1 MKRKLLFCLMAVF
14 VTLSLACGCAF
25 ITSDNAN
32 EESNQI
38 ETAANGFWLDS
49 GNYNTS
55 FSGGSGSESDPYIIT
70 TPQQFAG
77 MGYLLQNN
85 NSTYQSSYFKLA
97 NDIDLSAHAW
107 SPIKSTLYRAAFDG
121 DNHKITGLA
130 IQYSQ
135 SQVSKK
141 ETNWGLFTTLSWDY
155 NGTQPV
161 FKNLTI
167 ETSSQSVFNYD
178 YYTAQHV
185 ENGGIIAGTSTMVKY
200 ENIKVVFNSKAI
212 VYPYE
217 EGIFFGGIVGYAFF
231 GSFNNCFV
239 TINASIEGGSVGSQ
253 DSGDVG
259 GITGGAFAAS
269 FNNCVSTG
277 EIVYRSG
284 AFSSL
289 VFGGISGI
297 DTGASFTECINR
309 VNLTSWFGDVMVGG
323 IAAYH
328 LGSGDIS
335 KCINYGKIKI
345 NDKDEYYS
353 YLGNVYAAG
362 GIVGIL
368 GPSKNES
375 CTVSYCLNLGDIE
388 IWGKGKLDRLDLC
401 TGGIVGTDDM
411 SNESSANIY
420 VQRCIN
426 YGNISV
432 GVSNDSSRNNINK
445 LFTFGG
451 IAGRFKYRSSISY
464 CINYGAM
471 QTSAGYGGHIG
482 GILGEG
488 GRISD
493 SKKYVIQSDW
503 RVSYCVNYG
512 EFDIGGLG
520 FYYSI
525 GGMVGYANI
534 EETFDQDGNTSSI
547 ISNCVTNYVTLNKR
561 AVGIV
566 KNIDWRY
573 YYIISMHTYKNGFEE
588 SDGISGTST
597 TTLADI
603 FVNNNFYGFKKSSAV
618 GNKYTL
624 SVFIRTFYYRF
635 YFNYGGNIY
644 SISETNSP
652 STSSPVSYDQI
663 KQSYQVTLNDSITY
677 VDKGYGN
684 FEKSCEMLKGC
695 VPVKI
700 LNATLPTST
709 NYRGTFSMSS
719 YIGAYDTKQYV
730 IGNDS
735 LYGNANQTYLYSPEF
750 LLNNT
755 YVSVVIT
762 DSGVDTQDIGV
773 NWQLS
778 GTTKNVKVVKS
789 DDGWYDSHF
798 VYDSREVAA
807 LRILKNTSGAQFDSA
822 KVYYGQKMYLRI
834 VPKAGYYISSIAG
847 KTTNNL
853 KGAILGWDYNYIA
866 DPDVILSKTTYS
878 VSLTYDCSA
887 VSGVSQ
893 SGYVPMLNVLGV
905 VIKNNLNYIN
915 TNLSTNEFHI
925 FSEEDRNKYFGYNYK
940 EEKDLTSESNAPIGY
955 KYKLQVKYGSDYYDL
970 TEFDFNKYQ
979 TINIQDIVDLL
990 IEKGRLEDSSLTKY
1004 ADEGGKKISFN
1015 YDTVELCFVQSTATF
1030 NVEVENLEN
1039 SYYNPEVFEK
1049 VGASASKTRLFN
1061 SDDDS
1066 NIGKVKTNESVS
1078 VTVIPRYGYDYKG
1091 TQVEGSWVKSAT
1103 DWDKVPNIK
1112 FTAKDILDAYLKNL
1126 TSYEKKVEAL
1136 RAVENGGKD
1145 ATNILMAFYYDI
1157 QKYEINLADDS
1168 TAKSVKISYVDGA
1181 RSDGAGEYL
1190 RQSDLTKSIE
1200 VYYYAPVEISVDV
1213 PTSSIFDGIYF
1224 NSENGKKY
1232 LLTNY
1237 SKYAFKNDS
1246 EMNLDTIDLSI
1257 MAMSSS
1263 EGVSVSAIEP
1273 TKNTRGIYQIS
1284 KPGHLVWMSGQSS
1297 NGNTFEGCYFEQTA
1311 HINLSGISFIP
1322 IGTGAAFKGSY
1333 DGQNHSIIGF
1343 GRKNDTESVFT
1354 KSSTNIGLFGR
1365 ADGATFKNINM
1376 LDFNVSGSYQVG
1388 ALVGFANNTKIENCH
1403 SISGING
1410 TGVFD
1415 CYYLSSRLNSKSQ
1428 EDIADNTL
1436 ANLNKKLQK
1445 LVEDTTLGYT
1455 YKLEDAD
1462 EDQQFKYGSLG
1473 GLVGVATNSAFV
1485 LCTNRVEFKNADEAT
1500 GAYYGGIA
1508 GNADETTTFE
1518 KCLNYGKMV
1527 VSGTNLIAGGA
1538 NKANIK
1544 YSLGYDSK
1552 AKSYYL
1558 YGYDGQNHI
1567 ENSTDNASSIYSR
1580 LDKSV
1585 WALIDGELTLYDLY
1599 WN

>member
-32 EESNQI
+32 EEPNQI

-49 GNYNTS
+49 GNYNTT

-107 SPIKSTLYRAAFDG
+107 NPIGSQSISIKIKLDG
-121 DNHKITGLA
+121 DNHTISGLTL
-130 IQYSQ
+130 QFTQ
-135 SQVSKK
+135 SQLNESEDNRGYLGIFRSLSENAVVQNLKIES
-141 ETNWGLFTTLSWDY
+141 GLLL
-155 NGTQPV
+155 NHNQTQSHIRYFGV
-161 FKNLTI
+161 VCGYAQNASFDNISIKF
-167 ETSSQSVFNYD
+167 SS
-178 YYTAQHV
+178 V
-185 ENGGIIAGTSTMVKY
+185 ENISPNEQTLYI
-200 ENIKVVFNSKAI
+200 
-212 VYPYE
+212 
-217 EGIFFGGIVGYAFF
+217 GGIVGGCESSVFSNCRFDGSIVVQGGLGQNKAKKDAAFGGICGQSYRSVF
-231 GSFNNCFV
+231 ENCTTKGLISYETASFARGVDIGGICGGASLSDFLHCSNSCELRSYSYSELGGIVGIASSLTFIEDCFNYGDIIAGKDG
-239 TINASIEGGSVGSQ
+239 TAMFSNAGY
-253 DSGDVG
+253 VG
-259 GITGGAFAAS
+259 GICGAVAS
-269 FNNCVSTG
+269 YGSTI
-277 EIVYRSG
+277 EIVTSANYGIISYWMKG
-284 AFSSL
+284 PSDLSVCA
-289 VFGGISGI
+289 GGILG
-297 DTGASFTECINR
+297 
-309 VNLTSWFGDVMVGG
+309 GDGRGHIEGKVK
-323 IAAYH
+323 
-328 LGSGDIS
+328 IS
-335 KCINYGKIKI
+335 KCINYSPII
-345 NDKDEYYS
+345 LYQNSSYS
-353 YLGNVYAAG
+353 L
-362 GIVGIL
+362 
-368 GPSKNES
+368 
-375 CTVSYCLNLGDIE
+375 
-388 IWGKGKLDRLDLC
+388 
-401 TGGIVGTDDM
+401 
-411 SNESSANIY
+411 SNFSD
-420 VQRCIN
+420 V
-426 YGNISV
+426 
-432 GVSNDSSRNNINK
+432 
-445 LFTFGG
+445 GG
-451 IAGRFKYRSSISY
+451 IAGWLKHYATIEY
-464 CINYGAM
+464 CINYGSIKSDA
-471 QTSAGYGGHIG
+471 SAKGMCIG
-482 GILGEG
+482 GILGQGGRVISTTKYTIQADWKVNYCANYGKIDLKTTNSERPNGGIVGFANIDKMQSNYEQLIKCVPHEGYQATLYSYNYVGTLRQVSYNFFG
-488 GRISD
+488 GRIKLIVEKMPNGIFYRST
-493 SKKYVIQSDW
+493 
-503 RVSYCVNYG
+503 SYSNSGVDK
-512 EFDIGGLG
+512 FVKDTAKH
-520 FYYSI
+520 
-525 GGMVGYANI
+525 MGYLDQNTY
-534 EETFDQDGNTSSI
+534 TFVYDYLSQKPN
-547 ISNCVTNYVTLNKR
+547 
-561 AVGIV
+561 
-566 KNIDWRY
+566 
-573 YYIISMHTYKNGFEE
+573 
-588 SDGISGTST
+588 
-597 TTLADI
+597 
-603 FVNNNFYGFKKSSAV
+603 
-618 GNKYTL
+618 YTL
-624 SVFIRTFYYRF
+624 SSFIYYSWSKSQ
-635 YFNYGGNIY
+635 YVLKSNILSVDY
-644 SISETNSP
+644 SIVYKQGENGEEKDISECDDTLQKLIKVRLSGSNNVTNSN
-652 STSSPVSYDQI
+652 Y
-663 KQSYQVTLNDSITY
+663 
-677 VDKGYGN
+677 KGSKTFLFG
-684 FEKSCEMLKGC
+684 
-695 VPVKI
+695 
-700 LNATLPTST
+700 ST
-709 NYRGTFSMSS
+709 NGEIAEIIM
-719 YIGAYDTKQYV
+719 DTAKYN
-730 IGNDS
+730 GNLDIS
-735 LYGNANQTYLYSPEF
+735 TYFGQRLYSKGKIIYF
-750 LLNNT
+750 LDSSS
-755 YVSVVIT
+755 SVIVLKTVIT

-778 GTTKNVKVVKS
+778 GTTNNVKVVKS
-789 DDGWYDSHF
+789 NDGWYDSHF

-866 DPDVILSKTTYS
+866 DPNVILSKITYS
-878 VSLTYDCSA
+878 VSLTYDCTA

-940 EEKDLTSESNAPIGY
+940 EEKDLTSESNTPIGY

-990 IEKGRLEDSSLTKY
+990 IEKGKLEDSSLTKY

-1015 YDTVELCFVQSTATF
+1015 YDTIELRFVQIAATF

-1039 SYYNPEVFEK
+1039 SYYNPEKFEK
-1049 VGASASKTRLFN
+1049 VGASASTTRLFN

-1066 NIGKVKTNESVS
+1066 NIGKVETNENVS

-1181 RSDGAGEYL
+1181 RSDGLGEYL
-1190 RQSDLTKSIE
+1190 RQSDLTKSVE

-1246 EMNLDTIDLSI
+1246 EMNLDTINLSI

-1263 EGVSVSAIEP
+1263 EGVSVSTIEP

-1284 KPGHLVWMSGQSS
+1284 KPGHLVWMSRQSS
-1297 NGNTFEGCYFEQTA
+1297 DGKTFEGEFFEQTA

-1388 ALVGFANNTKIENCH
+1388 ALVGFANNIKIENCH
-1403 SISGING
+1403 AVSGING

-1415 CYYLSSRLNSKSQ
+1415 CYYLSSELNSKSQ
-1428 EDIADNTL
+1428 EDIAGNTL

-1473 GLVGVATNSAFV
+1473 GLVGAATNSAFV

-1500 GAYYGGIA
+1500 SAYYGGIA